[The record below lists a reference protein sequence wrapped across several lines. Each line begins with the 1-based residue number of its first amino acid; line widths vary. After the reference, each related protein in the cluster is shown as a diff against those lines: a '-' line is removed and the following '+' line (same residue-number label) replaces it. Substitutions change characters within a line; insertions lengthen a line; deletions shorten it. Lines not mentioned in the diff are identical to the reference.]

1 MRWVCIVF
9 PQLALDGV
17 LRSRPEPDQPL
28 ALLAGTPQ
36 RRVLQTVNDAA
47 RKLGLRPGQSLT
59 AAHALTKAFA
69 CAEYDPAQIEYWQQ
83 FLAAWAYRFSSQVS
97 VFYPR
102 ALLFEIES
110 SLGLF
115 GPWPLLEAR
124 LRKELTELGFRHR
137 IVAAPNP
144 AAARILANVYDG
156 LAVADEQYL
165 QHALAPIPID
175 RAGLDPQAATAL
187 SRMGLRTL
195 AQVQALPRHTLAR
208 RFDAALL
215 KHLDALCGQRPLALA
230 FYQPPDRF
238 DVRIELNF
246 DVLSHQALLF
256 PLRRLTGD
264 LSAFLCGRDSGVQ
277 RFDLHLEHAA
287 EPDSVIEVGLL
298 SAERDAAMLFELARG
313 RLEQVQVT
321 SPVRGFRLVAEDL
334 PVFVPQRQDLFD
346 ERPQQTLPWEQLRE
360 RLRARLGD
368 EAVQGLRFHADH
380 RPECAWQTGADL
392 RPCSP
397 SNNVQ
402 RPGWLLHEPTPLAE
416 QGLHIL
422 MGPERIESGW
432 WDGADVRRDYYL
444 VRTAPASR
452 AGLTAPW
459 VKAARC
465 GCKAGLH
472 EVRGAA
478 LPVQLQFPAGRLQ
491 CPRAV

>member
-17 LRSRPEPDQPL
+17 QRVHPEPDQPL
-28 ALLAGTPQ
+28 VLLAGTPQ

-47 RKLGLRPGQSLT
+47 RALGLRPGQSLT
-59 AAHALTKAFA
+59 AAHALTKTFA
-69 CAEYDPAQIEYWQQ
+69 SVEYAPAEIERHQQ
-83 FLAAWAYRFSSQVS
+83 FLAAWAYQFSSQVS
-97 VFYPR
+97 LYYPR

-115 GPWPLLEAR
+115 GPWPRFEAR
-124 LRKELTELGFRHR
+124 LRQELTELGFRHR

-144 AAARILANVYDG
+144 AAARVLANFYDG
-156 LAVADEQYL
+156 LAVQDHGLL
-165 QHALAPIPID
+165 QALAPLPID

-187 SRMGLRTL
+187 SRMGLRRL

-208 RFDAALL
+208 RFDADLL
-215 KHLDALCGQRPLALA
+215 KHLDALTGQRPLALA

-246 DVLSHQALLF
+246 DVQSHQALLF
-256 PLRRLTGD
+256 PLRRLTVD

-277 RFDLHLEHAA
+277 RFDLHLEHAQA
-287 EPDSVIEVGLL
+287 PDTVIKVGLL
-298 SAERDAAMLFELARG
+298 SAEREPAMLFELARG

-321 SPVRGFRLVAEDL
+321 SPVRGFRLVAQDL

-346 ERPQQTLPWEQLRE
+346 DRPQQTLPWEQLRE

-380 RPECAWQTGADL
+380 RPECAWQAASDKNLCPTL
-392 RPCSP
+392 HK
-397 SNNVQ
+397 VQ
-402 RPGWLLHEPTPLAE
+402 RPGWLLSEPTLLAE
-416 QGLHIL
+416 HGVNIL

-432 WDGADVRRDYYL
+432 WDGADIRRDYYL
-444 VRTAPASR
+444 IQTR
-452 AGLTAPW
+452 AGQQGWAFRN
-459 VKAARC
+459 V
-465 GCKAGLH
+465 GQSDGLW
-472 EVRGAA
+472 
-478 LPVQLQFPAGRLQ
+478 LQGWFA
-491 CPRAV
+491 

>member
-17 LRSRPEPDQPL
+17 QRAHPEPEQPL
-28 ALLAGTPQ
+28 VLLAGTPQ

-47 RKLGLRPGQSLT
+47 RALGLRPGQSLT
-59 AAHALTKAFA
+59 AAHALAKTFA
-69 CAEYDPAQIEYWQQ
+69 SAEYDPAEIERYQQ
-83 FLAAWAYRFSSQVS
+83 FLAAWAYQFSSQVS
-97 VFYPR
+97 LYYPR

-115 GPWPLLEAR
+115 GPWPRFEAR
-124 LRKELTELGFRHR
+124 LRRELTELGFRHR

-144 AAARILANVYDG
+144 AAARVLANIYDG
-156 LAVADEQYL
+156 LAVQDDGLMQ
-165 QHALAPIPID
+165 ALAPLPID

-208 RFDAALL
+208 RFDAGLL
-215 KHLDALCGQRPLALA
+215 KHLDALVGHRPLGLA

-246 DVLSHQALLF
+246 DVQSHQALLF

-277 RFDLHLEHAA
+277 RFDLHLEHAQA
-287 EPDSVIEVGLL
+287 PDSVIKVGLL
-298 SAERDAAMLFELARG
+298 SAEREPAMLFELARG

-321 SPVRGFRLVAEDL
+321 SPVRGFRLVAQDL

-346 ERPQQTLPWEQLRE
+346 DRPQQTLPWEQLRE

-380 RPECAWQTGADL
+380 RPECAWQAAADKTL
-392 RPCSP
+392 CPTL
-397 SNNVQ
+397 NNVQ
-402 RPGWLLHEPTPLAE
+402 RPGWLLNEPTLLGE
-416 QGLHIL
+416 QGVQIL

-432 WDGADVRRDYYL
+432 RDGADIRRDYYL
-444 VRTAPASR
+444 IQTR
-452 AGLTAPW
+452 AGQQGWAFRT
-459 VKAARC
+459 V
-465 GCKAGLH
+465 GQGDGLW
-472 EVRGAA
+472 
-478 LPVQLQFPAGRLQ
+478 LQGWFA
-491 CPRAV
+491 

>member
-17 LRSRPEPDQPL
+17 QRLHPDPAQPL

-47 RKLGLRPGQSLT
+47 RALGLRSGQSLT
-59 AAHALTKAFA
+59 AAHALVKTFT
-69 CAEYDPAQIEYWQQ
+69 CAEYDPVEIERWQQ

-97 VFYPR
+97 VYYPR

-115 GPWPLLEAR
+115 GPWPQFEAR
-124 LRKELTELGFRHR
+124 LRQELTELGFRHR

-144 AAARILANVYDG
+144 AAARVLANLHDG
-156 LAVADEQYL
+156 LAVGDEAL
-165 QHALAPIPID
+165 PHALAPLPID
-175 RAGLDPQAATAL
+175 RAGLDPAAATAL

-208 RFDAALL
+208 RFDASLL
-215 KHLDALCGQRPLALA
+215 KHLDALTGQRPLALA

-246 DVLSHQALLF
+246 DVQSHQALLF
-256 PLRRLTGD
+256 PLRRLTAD

-277 RFDLHLEHAA
+277 RFDLHLEHAQA
-287 EPDSVIEVGLL
+287 PDSVIKVGLL
-298 SAERDAAMLFELARG
+298 SAEREPAMLFELARG
-313 RLEQVQVT
+313 RLEQVQV
-321 SPVRGFRLVAEDL
+321 SAPVRGFRLVAEDL

-346 ERPQQTLPWEQLRE
+346 NRPQQTLPWEQLRE

-380 RPECAWQTGADL
+380 RPECAWQAATDKH
-392 RPCSP
+392 PCP
-397 SNNVQ
+397 TLNKVQ
-402 RPGWLLHEPTPLAE
+402 RPGWLLDEPTLLDE
-416 QGLHIL
+416 QGVQIL

-432 WDGADVRRDYYL
+432 WDGADIRRDYYL
-444 VRTAPASR
+444 IQTR
-452 AGLTAPW
+452 AGQQGWAFRS
-459 VKAARC
+459 V
-465 GCKAGLH
+465 GQSDGLW
-472 EVRGAA
+472 
-478 LPVQLQFPAGRLQ
+478 LQGWFA
-491 CPRAV
+491 